1 MNLGMK
7 GKPVLVMAASDGLG
21 KAAAMEFAR
30 EGAQVMLF
38 ARSEDRLKQAREEIS
53 EATGGK
59 PEYVAG
65 DITVAADIRNAV
77 AAAAQRFGSVFALV
91 NNSGGPPAGGFDAFD
106 DDAWQKAFE
115 LTLLGFIRSIRAVL
129 PLMRAAGGGRIVNFT
144 SSSTRQA
151 IDNLI
156 LSNTFRTGVVG
167 LTKTLARE
175 LARDNILINVVG
187 PGKMDTARLRSIETM
202 RAEKLGMTLE
212 DLQNKSAADI
222 PMGRYGRPEELA
234 RLAVFLCSVAN
245 TYITGQTVLADGG
258 LVRAY

>member
-1 MNLGMK
+1 MNLGLK
-7 GKPVLVMAASDGLG
+7 GKPVLVLAASDGLG
-21 KAAAMEFAR
+21 KAAAIEFAR
-30 EGAQVMLF
+30 EGARVMLF

-53 EATGGK
+53 EATGEK
-59 PEYVAG
+59 PEVVAG

-77 AAAAQRFGSVFALV
+77 AAAAQRFGPVFALV

-106 DDAWQKAFE
+106 DGAWQKAFE

-129 PLMRAAGGGRIVNFT
+129 PLMRAAGAGRIVNFT

-175 LARDNILINVVG
+175 LACDNILINVVG

-202 RAEKLGMTLE
+202 RAEKLGLTLE
-212 DLQNKSAADI
+212 DLQNKSAAEI

-234 RLAVFLCSVAN
+234 RLAVFLCSEAN

>member
-1 MNLGMK
+1 MNLGLK
-7 GKPVLVMAASDGLG
+7 GKPVLVLAASDGLG
-21 KAAAMEFAR
+21 KAAATEFAR
-30 EGAQVMLF
+30 EGARVMLF

-53 EATGGK
+53 EATGET
-59 PEYVAG
+59 PEIAAG

-106 DDAWQKAFE
+106 DGDWQKAFE

-129 PLMRAAGGGRIVNFT
+129 PLMRAAGAGRIVNFT

-202 RAEKLGMTLE
+202 RAEKLGLTLE
-212 DLQNKSAADI
+212 DLQDKSAAEI

-234 RLAVFLCSVAN
+234 RLAVFLCSAAN

>member
-1 MNLGMK
+1 MNLGLK
-7 GKPVLVMAASDGLG
+7 GKPVLVLAASDGLG

-30 EGAQVMLF
+30 EGARVMLF
-38 ARSEDRLKQAREEIS
+38 ARSEDRLKQAQAEIS
-53 EATGGK
+53 EATGER
-59 PEYVAG
+59 PEYVVG
-65 DITVAADIRNAV
+65 DITIAADIRNAV
-77 AAAAQRFGSVFALV
+77 AVAARRFGSVFALV
-91 NNSGGPPAGGFDAFD
+91 NNSGGPPAGRFDAFD

-129 PLMRAAGGGRIVNFT
+129 PLMRGAGAGRIVNFT

-175 LARDNILINVVG
+175 LARENILINVVG
-187 PGKMDTARLRSIETM
+187 PGKMDTARLRSLEAL
-202 RAEKLGMTLE
+202 RAEKQGVALE
-212 DLQNKSAADI
+212 DLQKKSAAEI
-222 PMGRYGRPEELA
+222 PLGRYGRPEELA
-234 RLAVFLCSVAN
+234 RLAVFLCSSAN

-258 LVRAY
+258 LVQAY